1 MRACRGEMDAGAALQ
16 LLLDAHRLKRVL
28 RTGWVMRGVADA
40 ESVADHSFGVAFI
53 SMILAELVDRPL
65 DKAKLLTIALLHDLS
80 ESVVSD
86 LPTPAVLYFPPGT
99 KRKVEA
105 AVLSELLCRLPCA
118 EQWHVWWR
126 EFEDGTSAEGRLVR
140 DADQLDML
148 LQAYVYEQTTGNR
161 WLEEFWPRSGI
172 PPFEFAAAEAL
183 YEELMAL
190 RQRPIQR
197 VRVRGA

>member
-16 LLLDAHRLKRVL
+16 LLLDAHRLKRTL

-40 ESVADHSFGVAFI
+40 ESVAEHSFGVAFI

-86 LPTPAVLYFPPGT
+86 LPTPAALYFPPGT
-99 KRKVEA
+99 KRKVET
-105 AVLSELLCRLPCA
+105 AVLSELLRRLPCA
-118 EQWHVWWR
+118 EQWHAWWL

-140 DADQLDML
+140 DADHLDML
-148 LQAYVYEQTTGNR
+148 IQAYVYEQTTGNR
-161 WLEEFWPRSGI
+161 WLEEFWPRSEM

-190 RQRPIQR
+190 RQRPI
-197 VRVRGA
+197 